1 MITSSEDTT
10 ETKRYYIMKNVNA
23 VSIVANLISAE
34 RTGEKVVKKNFA
46 AKYDISPRTLNRY
59 EAKYRAEAERKL
71 EEATAKI
78 SKSGTTVSKGNKD
91 SKKAAAVEI
100 FKSMEGAKRKEI
112 IAEFMDKAGLTK
124 AGAGTYYY
132 NIKKSLS
139 K

>member
-1 MITSSEDTT
+1 
-10 ETKRYYIMKNVNA
+10 MKNVNA
-23 VSIVANLISAE
+23 VSIIANLISAE

-78 SKSGTTVSKGNKD
+78 SKTGTTVTKGG
-91 SKKAAAVEI
+91 SKKKDVAVEI
-100 FKSMEGAKRKEI
+100 FKSMEGAKRKEV
-112 IAEFMDKAGLTK
+112 IARFMDEAGLTK

-132 NIKKSLS
+132 NIKKELS